1 MPIVEPICVKEKTEL
16 QKQFLL
22 KLLKQNLGECE
33 ILAHKYVGYS
43 NVVVVWFFVAMS
55 RLDSECDDD
64 STSHNERR
72 EPVDV
77 LKKTFDEIN
86 DRPVDDISLEFFYKP
101 HTISLLLGCIFG
113 MTYIAF
119 TKSNDDQ
126 ARLSI

>member
-1 MPIVEPICVKEKTEL
+1 
-16 QKQFLL
+16 
-22 KLLKQNLGECE
+22 
-33 ILAHKYVGYS
+33 
-43 NVVVVWFFVAMS
+43 MS

-126 ARLSI
+126 VRLSM

>member
-1 MPIVEPICVKEKTEL
+1 M
-16 QKQFLL
+16 
-22 KLLKQNLGECE
+22 
-33 ILAHKYVGYS
+33 YVFRRSLCSDSVFYS
-43 NVVVVWFFVAMS
+43 IFSAMS
-55 RLDSECDDD
+55 RLDSECDEDPA
-64 STSHNERR
+64 SHNDER
-72 EPVDV
+72 EPPGDI

-126 ARLSI
+126 VWPKILE